1 MGTRV
6 TTTTTAAAGAD
17 APAPGQG
24 CIYIMSRPHSGS
36 TILDIMLSGGDRVAG
51 CGEIVMGMDKDPATW
66 RCSCGRVLPECP
78 EWGRVIADLEAG
90 GVAWRDLAAE
100 TVAQA
105 HKGSLWRTWRA
116 RAPEGG
122 VGGGG
127 GSDPGLERLAASTR
141 ALFAAIRAAT
151 GKSHV
156 LDSSKVPARGLF
168 LAKYLPEA
176 CLVHIVRHPLSSVAS
191 YYWRLKIGDTYL
203 AQKRPYHG
211 PLRPLAYVEA
221 AAMWLAGNLV
231 YELIARANPSRA
243 IRIRYEN
250 LCARPQGELD
260 RLGATLGV
268 PVGGVAERVAGNDA
282 FSTGHMLGGNPVRH
296 EGKVAFDP
304 TRQARREVPP
314 LYVRLIVLAI
324 CWPLMLRY
332 GYLASPAATA
342 SRLAAAGGG
351 TGAGAAGAGPG
362 QASRG

>member
-1 MGTRV
+1 MTV
-6 TTTTTAAAGAD
+6 
-17 APAPGQG
+17 PPGQG
-24 CIYIMSRPHSGS
+24 CVYIMSRPHSGS

-51 CGEIVMGMDKDPATW
+51 CGEIVMGMGKDPASW

-78 EWGRVIADLEAG
+78 AWGRVIAELESR

-105 HKGSLWRTWRA
+105 DKTSLWRTWRA

-122 VGGGG
+122 GGAGG
-127 GSDPGLERLAASTR
+127 GSDAGLDRLAASTR

-151 GKSHV
+151 GRSHV
-156 LDSSKVPARGLF
+156 LDSSKVPSRGLF
-168 LAKYLPEA
+168 LAKYLPET
-176 CLVHIVRHPLSSVAS
+176 CLVHIVRHPLGCVAS
-191 YYWRLKIGDTYL
+191 HYWRLKIGDTYL
-203 AQKRPYHG
+203 AQRRPYHG

-221 AAMWLAGNLV
+221 AAMWLLGNLA
-231 YELIARANPSRA
+231 YELIARVDPSRA
-243 IRIRYEN
+243 VRIRYED

-260 RLGATLGV
+260 RLGAALGV
-268 PVGGVAERVAGNDA
+268 PVGGVAERVAGDDA

-304 TRQARREVPP
+304 SRQERREALP
-314 LYVRLIVLAI
+314 LPVRLLVLAI

-332 GYLASPAATA
+332 GYLASPM
-342 SRLAAAGGG
+342 SHLAPR
-351 TGAGAAGAGPG
+351 TGP